1 MAAPARFGYLGGPS
15 CCGAGAAWSACRC
28 QASGLDP
35 AGPVAVTVDLGGS
48 KRLKSVDIQW
58 EFPAKA
64 FTVSVSTDGTK
75 WSEVHATDS
84 NILSSS
90 IIALGS
96 TLASKVRVVMH
107 EAGIVSLSMCSM
119 DVLGVCR
126 QLGLSMAMPFM
137 ASNRWSC
144 VQHACKAL

>member
-15 CCGAGAAWSACRC
+15 CCGAGAARSACRF

-35 AGPVAVTVDLGGS
+35 VGPVAVTVDLGGQ
-48 KRLKSVDIQW
+48 KKLKSVEIQW

-90 IIALGS
+90 SIALGS
-96 TLASKVRVVMH
+96 TPASKVRVVMH
-107 EAGIVSLSMCSM
+107 EAGCASLSTCF
-119 DVLGVCR
+119 VGLLGVCR
-126 QLGLSMAMPFM
+126 QLGLSMAMPYT
-137 ASNRWSC
+137 A
-144 VQHACKAL
+144 